1 MEKKYVSY
9 EEFGAIG
16 DGVTDD
22 FDAIKRAHEYANEN
36 GLDVKANDE
45 KTYYIGDIGDQ
56 GTVKIMTNV
65 DWGKANFII
74 DDSAITSDMPSRSA
88 TIFTVCPEHPSMSY
102 TPDGDD
108 AVSEKLREI
117 NKNGGF
123 TADVKKLDLG
133 IGYQAMLVVVNE
145 NHKNY
150 IRYGAN
156 KNSGSSQTEI
166 VIIDSEGNIDPT
178 TPFLLDYKEVTKL
191 GVYRIDDAPLT
202 LNGGIFTTIANQAK
216 EDYRYY
222 GRNIKIARS
231 NTTVTNF
238 THKIVGEGEHGDPYS
253 AFLSSSYAC
262 NILIKDSF
270 LQAHKYYMCVGAGGG
285 APVGMGTYDIGASY
299 GSNIVW
305 KNCIETN
312 FFDENGNRRYGTWGI
327 MGSSYT
333 KNIAYEDCVLSRFD
347 AHAGV
352 YNARII
358 NSHVVH
364 FRIIG
369 GGTLHLENSTI
380 YNNLLISIREDY
392 GATWNGDIVI
402 KDVTMV
408 NSGDVTLVSAS
419 WVNHDFGYKCYL
431 ANNITLDNL
440 KLKNPATVY
449 LFSAPFLKKG
459 DVSGETYNGEP
470 NLNPY
475 QPPKKVTIKNN
486 SYGYNFIGPEDS
498 IFFKDTLIVEEK

>member
-1 MEKKYVSY
+1 MEIKKTVCY
-9 EEFGAIG
+9 EDFGAVG
-16 DGVTDD
+16 DGKADD
-22 FDAIKRAHEYANEN
+22 FDAIYAAHEYANEN
-36 GLDVKANDE
+36 GLDIKANDE
-45 KTYYIGDIGDQ
+45 KTYYIGDIGDKPSI
-56 GTVKIMTNV
+56 KIKTNV

-74 DDSAITSDMPSRSA
+74 DDSEITSDMPSRSA
-88 TIFTVCPEHPSMSY
+88 VIFTVCPEHPSAYY
-102 TPDGDD
+102 TPEGDSI
-108 AVSEKLREI
+108 VSKRLKEI
-117 NKNGGF
+117 NAAGGF
-123 TADVKKLDLG
+123 ENDIKKLDLG
-133 IGYQAMLVVVNE
+133 IGYEAMLVVINE

-166 VIIDSEGNIDPT
+166 VVVDAEGNIDET
-178 TPFLLDYKEVTKL
+178 TPFLLGYSEITKL
-191 GVYRIDDAPLT
+191 GVYRIDDSPLT

-222 GRNIKIARS
+222 GRNIRIARS

-253 AFLSSSYAC
+253 SFLSSSYAC

-270 LQAHKYYMCVGAGGG
+270 FQAHKYYMCVGAGGG

-299 GSNIVW
+299 GNNIVW
-305 KNCIETN
+305 KNCVQTN
-312 FFDENGNRRYGTWGI
+312 FFADDGKSYRQGIWGI

-333 KNIAYEDCVLSRFD
+333 KNIAYEDSILSRFD

-369 GGTLHLENSTI
+369 GGTLRLENSTI
-380 YNNLLISIREDY
+380 YNNLLISVREDY

-440 KLKNPATVY
+440 KLTNPATVY
-449 LFSAPFLKKG
+449 LFHTAFLQKG
-459 DVSGETYNGEP
+459 DVSGPTYNGEV

-475 QPPKKVTIKNN
+475 KPPKSVTIKNN
-486 SYGYNFIGPEDS
+486 NYGYKFVGPES
-498 IFFKDTLIVEEK
+498 EFFKNTVITEE